1 MYGPIG
7 WRLIDSPGPASSTI
21 LVVCTGNIARSAMAA
36 AMLRSRLDGQSAPVR
51 VRSAGL
57 VPWPGPPP
65 ATVIAAM
72 RELDLDVSTHAS
84 QPLRTALV
92 TEADLVLGMTRDH
105 VWGVLA
111 RDTEAD
117 SRTFLIEELVRLGT
131 DVGARGADEP
141 LRDWAA
147 RVAAR
152 RPSGRV
158 VGRPEDEVADPLGES
173 ADVVRA
179 TAARLDAA
187 TTTIAALVAP

>member
-1 MYGPIG
+1 M
-7 WRLIDSPGPASSTI
+7 
-21 LVVCTGNIARSAMAA
+21 VCTGNIARSAMAA
-36 AMLRSRLDGQSAPVR
+36 ALLRSRLHGRTPPTR

-72 RELDLDVSTHAS
+72 RELDLDVSAHAS
-84 QPLRTALV
+84 QPLRTTLV
-92 TEADLVLGMTRDH
+92 TDADLVLGMTREH

-111 RDTEAD
+111 RDTDAD
-117 SRTFLIEELVRLGT
+117 GRTFLIDELVRLGRE
-131 DVGARGADEP
+131 VGARRADEP
-141 LRDWAA
+141 LRHWAS

-152 RPSGRV
+152 RPAGRV

-187 TTTIAALVAP
+187 TATIAALVAP